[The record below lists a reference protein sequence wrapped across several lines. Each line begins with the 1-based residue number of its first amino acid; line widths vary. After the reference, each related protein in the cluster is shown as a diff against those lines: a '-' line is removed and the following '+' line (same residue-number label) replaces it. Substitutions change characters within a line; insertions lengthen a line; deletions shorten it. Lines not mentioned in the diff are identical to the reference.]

1 MNRFFR
7 YLIALLLPSMVSCTG
22 GKVKDVPEDMYGC
35 PMPDSVYEDGP
46 EVYPDVPENENS

>member
-46 EVYPDVPENENS
+46 EVYPDVRENEIS